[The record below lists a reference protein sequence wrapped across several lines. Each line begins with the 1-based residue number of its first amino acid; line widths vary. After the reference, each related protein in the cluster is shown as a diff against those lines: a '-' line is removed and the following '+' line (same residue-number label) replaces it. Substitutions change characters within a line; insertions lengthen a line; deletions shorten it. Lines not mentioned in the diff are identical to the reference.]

1 MKRNMLKQLILGA
14 LVAGSLAA
22 GMPLAGA
29 AVQVNPIPGLSADF
43 IKGADVSM
51 LPEMEKAGA
60 KYYDVDG
67 TQLDEMQIMKNH
79 GVNWVRFRIFNH
91 PTQGGGFV
99 DAKRALE
106 LTQRAHALGLKV
118 LIDFHYSDWWAD
130 PGHQVTPAAWAGH
143 SAARLE
149 KDIYKYTHDVLTMF
163 KQAGQQPEMVQIGNE
178 LKSGMLWPV
187 GKLPAKDGG
196 KTFAR
201 LMAAG
206 LQAAHDCDPTHKT
219 RLMVHLP
226 DGGDNAV
233 YRSFFD
239 MLIKDNGVDNFDI
252 IGLSYYPF
260 WHGTPAALQANM
272 NDISARYNKDVVVV
286 ETAFGYTNE
295 NHDRCENLYGVKE
308 ERAGGFKSS
317 VQGQA
322 TGLRTVME
330 KVAQVPNGRGLGIF
344 YWEPDW
350 YSIPGVGGGV
360 GDDNGWESLAMFD
373 GNGKALE
380 SWETFSKV
388 SDASQPVVPVTI
400 EYVETLGAEG
410 PQASPIAL
418 PKEACVVFSD
428 EHTEMLPVTWATPAP
443 IYNAK
448 GQYSVDGTVTYNGA
462 KHDVMC
468 VVDVNDNINYA
479 QNGDFEQ
486 GSLTGWTITGDQ
498 CVDAVQKTGDA
509 LGQTAMHYWS
519 DKAFSFTAS
528 QMLKNL
534 PDGKYTL
541 KVSTQGGGGQ
551 SKYELFCEVNG
562 KRETTPIT
570 DTKWNEWHTFTIK
583 DIEVKG
589 GTATI
594 GVTMQAKPGTWGS
607 MDNFVFTRQQ

>member
-1 MKRNMLKQLILGA
+1 MKRNLLKRMVLAA
-14 LVAGSLAA
+14 LVAGSLAVWQ
-22 GMPLAGA
+22 PLSEA
-29 AVQVNPIPGLSADF
+29 AVQVNPIPGLPADF

-51 LPEMEKAGA
+51 LPQMEEDGA
-60 KYYDVDG
+60 KYYDEDG

-91 PTQGGGFV
+91 PTLGGGFV
-99 DAKRALE
+99 DAKRALA

-143 SAARLE
+143 NAARLE
-149 KDIYKYTHDVLTMF
+149 KDVYDYTKKVLTDF
-163 KQAGQQPEMVQIGNE
+163 QKAGQQPEMVQIGNE

-196 KTFAR
+196 KTFSR

-206 LQAAHDCDPTHKT
+206 LKAAHDCDPGHKT

-233 YRSFFD
+233 YRTFFD
-239 MLIKDNGVDNFDI
+239 MLIKDNGVDDFDI

-272 NDISARYNKDVVVV
+272 NDISQRYNKDVVVV

-295 NHDRCENLYGVKE
+295 NHDRCPNLYGAKE

-322 TGLRTVME
+322 TGLRTVMD
-330 KVAQVPNGRGLGIF
+330 KVAQVPNHRGLGIF

-373 GNGKALE
+373 GKGKALE
-380 SWETFSKV
+380 SWNTFADV
-388 SDASQPVVPVTI
+388 SNQSLPTVPVTI
-400 EYVETLGAEG
+400 DYVETQAAEG
-410 PQASPIAL
+410 GPGSTIAL
-418 PKEACVVFSD
+418 PKEARVAFSD
-428 EHTEMLPVTWATPAP
+428 EHTEMLPVTWETPAP
-443 IYNAK
+443 VYQKQGRYN
-448 GQYSVDGTVTYNGA
+448 VDGTVTYNGE
-462 KHDVMC
+462 KHDVLC
-468 VVDVNDNINYA
+468 VVDVSDKVNCA
-479 QNGDFEQ
+479 QNGDFES
-486 GSLTGWTITGDQ
+486 GSLKGWTITGDP
-498 CVDAVQKTGDA
+498 CVDLVQKTGDA
-509 LGQTAMHYWS
+509 LGTSAMHYWS
-519 DKAFSFTAS
+519 DKAFAFTAS
-528 QMLKNL
+528 QTLTNL

-562 KRETTPIT
+562 KRETAPIT

-589 GTATI
+589 GKATI

-607 MDNFVFTRQQ
+607 IDNFEFVRQ